1 MADQQLKRRAE
12 SQREGYSDSF
22 NSRDSNDAPQ
32 KATAA
37 QMAARK
43 IKQPRGRS
51 TVRQGLTPSPSS
63 FGPPSNAPFSAI
75 NPTALANNAPQQNG
89 TFTFGTSTNGASQS
103 FNPPA
108 TTSNF
113 NFNSTSFSGSNPFAS
128 IQTQTP
134 SQTPSFAGNIFS
146 TAKEN
151 QPPPSQ
157 TPSFSGNIFNTA
169 KENQPPSSQ
178 APSPVF
184 AFGGD
189 KTVDIGQNK
198 PANEQQTSN
207 TVDFGAPVASSN
219 QSNLFSGFG
228 SQTVPNTSIFGAQT
242 QSSGDTVMASPE
254 KASGG
259 ANIIFGSS
267 STAQASS
274 KPTFTFGAPQN
285 GVSNSSVFGNSKA
298 SESDSSPKETPSSV
312 FQPSIFAKPA
322 TNADPASSANP
333 FGQSQAANSF
343 SGFGKPTTTEPAK
356 QEGQTKPLFAFAQPA
371 ASEKAN
377 SAPSALEHPSPAMNS
392 QSKAPQATFGQSA
405 PAGND
410 MSKTSPFKPTPGTTL
425 TKNPQELQ
433 STRRSKSP
441 EKRYAES
448 PEPERNWVAPPKVQS
463 MSIPGPARN
472 HPIKSDQNTQATPSA
487 NESGSSDQA
496 TKPKDQETDQK
507 SGTRDIFQSK
517 PATPT
522 TKNLFANALKSAE
535 SATKPLPASQA
546 SASSPTPDTTTK
558 KPVRV
563 ETLGPAKLPTYL
575 NEDGRSQ
582 VDRMFR
588 LRGLN
593 ASFKTRVAALDPA
606 SSDLDTLIRF
616 YVASRENI
624 GESVGLY
631 QRAQA
636 GSKRKIE
643 STDRTDDEVDNSKK
657 PRSSLISNDRSD
669 KLSNPTQ
676 SIASQSPLKFN
687 FSSGNSSFDQ
697 SKTSSVQAQP
707 ASNPLPSQTQSKSP
721 NNLFGQSAS
730 ASAQSQPAT
739 NIFRSNAST
748 QEVPKANMFQK
759 ALEKPS
765 ENPQASD
772 KDSSSRP
779 VSTSGPTFT
788 PKFTVGYNQSKSGGV
803 KIPQFG
809 AVTSGSNDFLSQFGA
824 QSKKNVEMMQQEEK
838 EKRKAED
845 FDSDEDDEAEFDRK
859 LEEERAAK
867 RARIEELSKSSS
879 TFFKLGSGT
888 SSDKSGDG
896 KSDQADQGKPASW
909 FPTSGS
915 STPSTANGAS
925 VFESLKSGSPQSFSN
940 TFASFEN
947 NQSPS
952 DDDQDDDDEDHSVD
966 YPDDETE
973 DPSYDPDQDADQD
986 DSENAEVE
994 AEVTETVKPSGPS
1007 LFDRLTPKSSSE
1019 NEEKMTEASNTGRS
1033 LFDRL
1038 TPKPTS
1044 DEQNATNPAKP
1055 LFGSNTISTTP
1066 AKPLFGSATMS
1077 TTPKGQ
1083 AGNGIFGAGNGTP
1096 ANGDS
1101 KLSDSLFGSTPKP
1114 GDNIFGSTPKPVN
1127 GDSKLYDSLIGSNPK
1142 PGGSIFGSTSK
1153 PFGDHTWKPDSPI
1166 KFGGTPSVNL
1176 TAASPPK
1183 QLFSNLFGSSSTS
1196 SAPNTTTPS
1205 VGFSFGAPPA
1215 SNSLAPS
1222 VFSSAGTS
1230 RATSPGATDDSAPE
1244 NSEDVPKDEQLSLMD
1259 SRPGEE
1265 NEDTLYEARAKLLKW
1280 DDQGKTWASMGLG
1293 TLRILKDKHS
1303 GKTRMLLRSEPGASI
1318 LLNTLVRSSITYK
1331 PMASDGR
1338 DTAAVKFADVL
1349 SDGQLAQR
1357 VLKVKSV
1364 TMAQE
1369 MAKILTSNAQ

>member
-37 QMAARK
+37 QMAAR
-43 IKQPRGRS
+43 
-51 TVRQGLTPSPSS
+51 
-63 FGPPSNAPFSAI
+63 N
-75 NPTALANNAPQQNG
+75 
-89 TFTFGTSTNGASQS
+89 
-103 FNPPA
+103 
-108 TTSNF
+108 
-113 NFNSTSFSGSNPFAS
+113 
-128 IQTQTP
+128 
-134 SQTPSFAGNIFS
+134 

-472 HPIKSDQNTQATPSA
+472 HPIKRSVFLDAMDTVKKMETPKLQWNPNSQQFIPRIHESLFVDKPISDEDHSDQNTQATPSA